1 MVGGK
6 SARDLKWSRTRLIGK
21 NQVLN
26 SSVRITFL
34 GGLGEIGRN
43 CAAIELE
50 GRIVLLDCGQLF
62 PYEHPGVDSI
72 LPDFQWLLDRHD
84 DIEACIV
91 SHSHEDHMGGLPHL
105 FRHVS
110 APIYGS
116 PFTVAMVKA
125 KLESHEV
132 KIPSLVSIE
141 DNENYKIG
149 PFECEFLPV
158 THSTPGG
165 LMTVFRTP
173 QGVILHS
180 SDFKLDPSPVD
191 GRLTDLS
198 RVSEISEKEGIRL
211 LLADSTNSESTGV
224 SLSESEIGPVLENVF
239 VENEGRR
246 IIVGTFSSHIH
257 RIQQIADAAV
267 RTDRK
272 LAILGPSMIRNVALA
287 RELGLLRI
295 SDGILLTEKELKSSK
310 SDKVCIICTGSQAE
324 PRAAISMMSTGSHP
338 VVQIGPNDTV
348 IFSSSPIPGNEAS
361 IFRIHNNLARLGA
374 QIVHNGK
381 LKIHTTGHG
390 KAGELLAL
398 HEASDPELF
407 IPVHGEYTHLL
418 GHEEIALGRGM
429 RQSKILRCVDGDSV
443 CLDEDGLH
451 LEKRV
456 SDDYLMVDSRGVEVS
471 KELLKERV
479 SLSNEGFILVRVI
492 VEEKKRRLLER
503 PFAATL
509 GWIEAEQADRCLNE
523 IIEEI
528 IRVLDGAL
536 LDGEIDKKELTR
548 LVRRTMG
555 KFVDLNTGRR
565 PVLVPLVEIN

>member
-1 MVGGK
+1 M
-6 SARDLKWSRTRLIGK
+6 
-21 NQVLN
+21 N

>member
-1 MVGGK
+1 M
-6 SARDLKWSRTRLIGK
+6 
-21 NQVLN
+21 N
-26 SSVRITFL
+26 SSVHITFL

-72 LPDFQWLLDRHD
+72 LPDFRWLIDRHD

-91 SHSHEDHMGGLPHL
+91 SHSHEDHMGGIPYF

-110 APIYGS
+110 VPIYGS
-116 PFTVAMVKA
+116 PFTVAMIKA

-132 KIPSLVSIE
+132 KTPSLIAIE
-141 DNENYKIG
+141 DNQSYEIG

-165 LMTVFRTP
+165 LMTLFRTP
-173 QGVILHS
+173 QGIILHS

-191 GRLTDLS
+191 NRLTDLN
-198 RVSEISEKEGIRL
+198 RVSEISKKEGIRL

-239 VENEGRR
+239 IENEGRR

-257 RIQQIADAAV
+257 RIQQIADAAL

-287 RELGLLRI
+287 RELGLLKI
-295 SDGILLTEKELKSSK
+295 SDAILLTEKELKSAR

-324 PRAAISMMSTGSHP
+324 PRAALSMMSTGNHS
-338 VVQIGPNDTV
+338 VVEIGPNDTV

-374 QIVHNGK
+374 QIVHSGK
-381 LKIHTTGHG
+381 LKVHTTGHG

-418 GHEEIALGRGM
+418 GHEEIALDRGM
-429 RQSKILRCVDGDSV
+429 RQSKILRCVDGDGV
-443 CLDEDGLH
+443 CLDEYGLH
-451 LEKRV
+451 IEERV
-456 SDDYLMVDSRGVEVS
+456 SDEYLMVDTRGVEVS
-471 KELLKERV
+471 KELLKERI
-479 SLSNEGFILVRVI
+479 SLSGEGFILVRVI

-503 PFAATL
+503 PFAATF
-509 GWIEAEQADRCLNE
+509 GWIEAGDVDEHLNE

-528 IRVLDGAL
+528 IIVLNGAL
-536 LDGEIDKKELTR
+536 AEGEFDKKELTR

-555 KFVDLNTGRR
+555 KFVDIKTGRR
-565 PVLVPLVEIN
+565 PVLFPLVEIN

>member
-1 MVGGK
+1 M
-6 SARDLKWSRTRLIGK
+6 
-21 NQVLN
+21 N
-26 SSVRITFL
+26 SSVHITFL

-72 LPDFQWLLDRHD
+72 LPDFRWLIDRHD

-91 SHSHEDHMGGLPHL
+91 SHSHEDHMGGIPYF

-110 APIYGS
+110 VPIYGS
-116 PFTVAMVKA
+116 SFTVAMIKA

-132 KIPSLVSIE
+132 KTPSLITIE
-141 DNENYKIG
+141 DNQSYEIG

-165 LMTVFRTP
+165 LMTLFRTP
-173 QGVILHS
+173 QGIILHS

-191 GRLTDLS
+191 NRLTDLN
-198 RVSEISEKEGIRL
+198 RVSEISKKEGIRL

-239 VENEGRR
+239 IENEGRR

-257 RIQQIADAAV
+257 RIQQIADAAL

-287 RELGLLRI
+287 RELGLLKI
-295 SDGILLTEKELKSSK
+295 SDAILLTEKELKSAR

-324 PRAAISMMSTGSHP
+324 PRAALSMMSTGNHS
-338 VVQIGPNDTV
+338 VVEIGPNDTV

-374 QIVHNGK
+374 QIVHSGK
-381 LKIHTTGHG
+381 LKVHTTGHG

-418 GHEEIALGRGM
+418 GHEEIALDRGM
-429 RQSKILRCVDGDSV
+429 GQSKILRCVDGDSV
-443 CLDEDGLH
+443 CLDEYGLH
-451 LEKRV
+451 LEERV
-456 SDDYLMVDSRGVEVS
+456 SDEYLMVDTRGVEVS
-471 KELLKERV
+471 KELLKERI
-479 SLSNEGFILVRVI
+479 SLSGEGFILVRVI

-503 PFAATL
+503 PFAATF
-509 GWIEAEQADRCLNE
+509 GWIEAGDVDEHLNE

-528 IRVLDGAL
+528 IIVLNGAL
-536 LDGEIDKKELTR
+536 AEGEFDKKELTR

-555 KFVDLNTGRR
+555 KFVDIKTGRR
-565 PVLVPLVEIN
+565 PVLFPLVEIN

>member
-1 MVGGK
+1 M
-6 SARDLKWSRTRLIGK
+6 
-21 NQVLN
+21 N

-224 SLSESEIGPVLENVF
+224 SLSESEIGPVIENVF

-536 LDGEIDKKELTR
+536 LDGEFDKKELTR

>member
-1 MVGGK
+1 M
-6 SARDLKWSRTRLIGK
+6 
-21 NQVLN
+21 N
-26 SSVRITFL
+26 SSVHITFL

-62 PYEHPGVDSI
+62 PYEHPGIDSI
-72 LPDFQWLLDRHD
+72 LPDFRWLIDRHD

-91 SHSHEDHMGGLPHL
+91 SHSHEDHMGGIPYF

-110 APIYGS
+110 VPIYGS
-116 PFTVAMVKA
+116 PFTVAMIKA

-132 KIPSLVSIE
+132 KTPSLIAIE
-141 DNENYKIG
+141 DNQSYEIG

-165 LMTVFRTP
+165 LMTLFRTP
-173 QGVILHS
+173 QGIILHS

-191 GRLTDLS
+191 NRLTDLN
-198 RVSEISEKEGIRL
+198 RVSEISKKEGIRL

-239 VENEGRR
+239 IENEGRR

-257 RIQQIADAAV
+257 RIQQIADAAL

-287 RELGLLRI
+287 RELGLLKI
-295 SDGILLTEKELKSSK
+295 SDAILLTEKELKSAR

-324 PRAAISMMSTGSHP
+324 PRAALSMMSTGNHS
-338 VVQIGPNDTV
+338 VVEIGPNDTV

-374 QIVHNGK
+374 QIVHSGK
-381 LKIHTTGHG
+381 LKVHTTGHG

-418 GHEEIALGRGM
+418 GHEEIALDRGM
-429 RQSKILRCVDGDSV
+429 GQSKILRCVDGDSV
-443 CLDEDGLH
+443 CLDEYGLH
-451 LEKRV
+451 LEERV
-456 SDDYLMVDSRGVEVS
+456 SDEYLMVDTRGVEVS
-471 KELLKERV
+471 KELLKERI
-479 SLSNEGFILVRVI
+479 SLSGEGFILVRVI

-503 PFAATL
+503 PFAATF
-509 GWIEAEQADRCLNE
+509 GWIEAGDVDEHLNE

-528 IRVLDGAL
+528 IIVLNGAL
-536 LDGEIDKKELTR
+536 AEGEFDKKELTR

-555 KFVDLNTGRR
+555 KFVDIKTGRR
-565 PVLVPLVEIN
+565 PVLFPLVEIN

>member
-1 MVGGK
+1 M
-6 SARDLKWSRTRLIGK
+6 
-21 NQVLN
+21 
-26 SSVRITFL
+26 
-34 GGLGEIGRN
+34 
-43 CAAIELE
+43 
-50 GRIVLLDCGQLF
+50 
-62 PYEHPGVDSI
+62 
-72 LPDFQWLLDRHD
+72 
-84 DIEACIV
+84 
-91 SHSHEDHMGGLPHL
+91 
-105 FRHVS
+105 
-110 APIYGS
+110 
-116 PFTVAMVKA
+116 
-125 KLESHEV
+125 
-132 KIPSLVSIE
+132 
-141 DNENYKIG
+141 
-149 PFECEFLPV
+149 
-158 THSTPGG
+158 
-165 LMTVFRTP
+165 
-173 QGVILHS
+173 
-180 SDFKLDPSPVD
+180 
-191 GRLTDLS
+191 
-198 RVSEISEKEGIRL
+198 
-211 LLADSTNSESTGV
+211 
-224 SLSESEIGPVLENVF
+224 
-239 VENEGRR
+239 
-246 IIVGTFSSHIH
+246 
-257 RIQQIADAAV
+257 
-267 RTDRK
+267 
-272 LAILGPSMIRNVALA
+272 LGPSMIRNVALA

-374 QIVHNGK
+374 QIVHSGK

-536 LDGEIDKKELTR
+536 LDGEFDKKELTR

>member
-1 MVGGK
+1 M
-6 SARDLKWSRTRLIGK
+6 
-21 NQVLN
+21 N
-26 SSVRITFL
+26 SSVHITFL

-72 LPDFQWLLDRHD
+72 LPDFRWLIDRHD

-91 SHSHEDHMGGLPHL
+91 SHSHEDHMGGIPYF

-110 APIYGS
+110 VPIYGS
-116 PFTVAMVKA
+116 PFTVAMIKA

-132 KIPSLVSIE
+132 KTPSLIAIE
-141 DNENYKIG
+141 DNQSYEIG

-165 LMTVFRTP
+165 LMTLFRTP
-173 QGVILHS
+173 QGIILHS

-191 GRLTDLS
+191 NRLTDLN
-198 RVSEISEKEGIRL
+198 RVSEISKKEGIRL

-239 VENEGRR
+239 IENEGRR

-257 RIQQIADAAV
+257 RIQQIADAAL

-287 RELGLLRI
+287 RELGLLKI
-295 SDGILLTEKELKSSK
+295 SDAILLTEKELKSAR

-324 PRAAISMMSTGSHP
+324 PRAALSMMSTGNHS
-338 VVQIGPNDTV
+338 VVEIGPNDTV

-374 QIVHNGK
+374 QIVHSGK
-381 LKIHTTGHG
+381 LKVHTTGHG

-418 GHEEIALGRGM
+418 GHEEIALDRGM
-429 RQSKILRCVDGDSV
+429 GQSKILRCVDGDSV
-443 CLDEDGLH
+443 CLDEYGLR
-451 LEKRV
+451 LEERV
-456 SDDYLMVDSRGVEVS
+456 SDEYLMVDTRGVEVS
-471 KELLKERV
+471 KELLKERI
-479 SLSNEGFILVRVI
+479 SLSGEGFILVRVI

-503 PFAATL
+503 PFAATF
-509 GWIEAEQADRCLNE
+509 GWIEAGDVDEHLNE

-528 IRVLDGAL
+528 IIVLNGAL
-536 LDGEIDKKELTR
+536 AEGEFDKKELTR

-555 KFVDLNTGRR
+555 KFVDIKTGRR
-565 PVLVPLVEIN
+565 PVLFPLVEIN

>member
-1 MVGGK
+1 M
-6 SARDLKWSRTRLIGK
+6 
-21 NQVLN
+21 N
-26 SSVRITFL
+26 SSVHITFL

-72 LPDFQWLLDRHD
+72 LPDFRWLIDRHD

-91 SHSHEDHMGGLPHL
+91 SHSHEDHMGGIPYF

-110 APIYGS
+110 VPIYGS
-116 PFTVAMVKA
+116 PFTVAMIKA

-132 KIPSLVSIE
+132 KTPSLIAIE
-141 DNENYKIG
+141 DNQSYEIG

-165 LMTVFRTP
+165 LMTLFRTP
-173 QGVILHS
+173 QGIILHS

-191 GRLTDLS
+191 NRLTDLN
-198 RVSEISEKEGIRL
+198 RVSEISKKEGIRL

-239 VENEGRR
+239 IENEGRR

-257 RIQQIADAAV
+257 RIQQIADAAL

-287 RELGLLRI
+287 RELGLLKI
-295 SDGILLTEKELKSSK
+295 SDAILLTEKELKSAR

-324 PRAAISMMSTGSHP
+324 PRAALSMMSTGNHS
-338 VVQIGPNDTV
+338 VVEIGPNDTV

-374 QIVHNGK
+374 QIVHSGK
-381 LKIHTTGHG
+381 LKVHTTGHG

-418 GHEEIALGRGM
+418 GHEEIALDRGM
-429 RQSKILRCVDGDSV
+429 GQSKILRCVDGDSV
-443 CLDEDGLH
+443 CLDEYGLH
-451 LEKRV
+451 LEERV
-456 SDDYLMVDSRGVEVS
+456 SDEYLMVDTRGVEVS
-471 KELLKERV
+471 KELLKERI
-479 SLSNEGFILVRVI
+479 SLSGEGFILVRVI
-492 VEEKKRRLLER
+492 VEEKKKRLLER
-503 PFAATL
+503 PFAATF
-509 GWIEAEQADRCLNE
+509 GWIEAGDVDDHLNE

-528 IRVLDGAL
+528 IIVLNGAL
-536 LDGEIDKKELTR
+536 AEGEFDKKELTR

-555 KFVDLNTGRR
+555 KFVDIKTGRR
-565 PVLVPLVEIN
+565 PVLFPLVEIN

>member
-1 MVGGK
+1 M
-6 SARDLKWSRTRLIGK
+6 
-21 NQVLN
+21 N
-26 SSVRITFL
+26 SSVHITFL

-72 LPDFQWLLDRHD
+72 LPDFRWLIDRHD

-91 SHSHEDHMGGLPHL
+91 SHSHEDHMGGIPYF

-110 APIYGS
+110 VPIYGS
-116 PFTVAMVKA
+116 PFTVAMIKA

-132 KIPSLVSIE
+132 KTPSLITIE
-141 DNENYKIG
+141 DNQSYEIG

-165 LMTVFRTP
+165 LMTLFRTP
-173 QGVILHS
+173 QGIILHS

-191 GRLTDLS
+191 NRLTDLN
-198 RVSEISEKEGIRL
+198 RVSEISKKEGIRL

-239 VENEGRR
+239 IENEGRR

-257 RIQQIADAAV
+257 RIQQIADAAL

-287 RELGLLRI
+287 REIGLLKI
-295 SDGILLTEKELKSSK
+295 SDGILLTEKELKSARSN
-310 SDKVCIICTGSQAE
+310 KVCIICTGSQAE
-324 PRAAISMMSTGSHP
+324 PRAPLSMMSTGNHS
-338 VVQIGPNDTV
+338 VVEIGPNDTV

-374 QIVHNGK
+374 QIVHSDK
-381 LKIHTTGHG
+381 LKVHTTGHG

-418 GHEEIALGRGM
+418 GHEEIALDRGM
-429 RQSKILRCVDGDSV
+429 GQSKILRCVDGDSV
-443 CLDEDGLH
+443 CLDEYGLH
-451 LEKRV
+451 LEERV
-456 SDDYLMVDSRGVEVS
+456 SDEYLMVDTRGVEVS
-471 KELLKERV
+471 KELLKERI
-479 SLSNEGFILVRVI
+479 SLSGEGFILVRVI

-503 PFAATL
+503 PFAATF
-509 GWIEAEQADRCLNE
+509 GWIEAGDVDDRLNE

-528 IRVLDGAL
+528 IIVLNGAL
-536 LDGEIDKKELTR
+536 AEGEFDKKELTR

-555 KFVDLNTGRR
+555 KFVDIKTGRR
-565 PVLVPLVEIN
+565 PVLFPLVEIN

>member
-1 MVGGK
+1 M
-6 SARDLKWSRTRLIGK
+6 
-21 NQVLN
+21 N
-26 SSVRITFL
+26 SSVHITFL

-72 LPDFQWLLDRHD
+72 LPDFRWLIDRHD

-91 SHSHEDHMGGLPHL
+91 SHSHEDHMGGIPYF

-110 APIYGS
+110 VPIYGS
-116 PFTVAMVKA
+116 SFTVAMIKA

-132 KIPSLVSIE
+132 KTPSLIAIE
-141 DNENYKIG
+141 DNQSYEIG

-165 LMTVFRTP
+165 LMTLFRTP
-173 QGVILHS
+173 QGIILHS

-191 GRLTDLS
+191 NRLTDLN
-198 RVSEISEKEGIRL
+198 RVSEISKKEGIRL

-239 VENEGRR
+239 IENEGRR
-246 IIVGTFSSHIH
+246 IIVWTFSSHIH
-257 RIQQIADAAV
+257 RIQQIADAAL

-287 RELGLLRI
+287 RELGLLKI
-295 SDGILLTEKELKSSK
+295 SDAILLTEKELKSAR

-324 PRAAISMMSTGSHP
+324 PRAALSMMSTGNHS
-338 VVQIGPNDTV
+338 VVEIGPNDTV

-374 QIVHNGK
+374 QIVHSGK
-381 LKIHTTGHG
+381 LKVHTTGHG

-418 GHEEIALGRGM
+418 GHEEIALDRGM
-429 RQSKILRCVDGDSV
+429 GQSKILRCVDGDSV
-443 CLDEDGLH
+443 CLDEYGLH
-451 LEKRV
+451 LEEQV
-456 SDDYLMVDSRGVEVS
+456 SDEYLMVDTRGVEVS
-471 KELLKERV
+471 KELLKERI
-479 SLSNEGFILVRVI
+479 SLSGEGFILVRVI

-503 PFAATL
+503 PFAATF
-509 GWIEAEQADRCLNE
+509 GWIEAGDVDEHLNE

-528 IRVLDGAL
+528 IIVLNGAL
-536 LDGEIDKKELTR
+536 AEGEFDKKELTR

-555 KFVDLNTGRR
+555 KFVDIKTGRR
-565 PVLVPLVEIN
+565 PVLFPLVEIN

>member
-1 MVGGK
+1 M
-6 SARDLKWSRTRLIGK
+6 
-21 NQVLN
+21 N
-26 SSVRITFL
+26 SSVHITFL

-72 LPDFQWLLDRHD
+72 LPDFRWLIDRYD

-91 SHSHEDHMGGLPHL
+91 SHSHEDHMGGIPYF

-110 APIYGS
+110 VPIYGS
-116 PFTVAMVKA
+116 PFTVAMIKA

-132 KIPSLVSIE
+132 KTPSLIAIE
-141 DNENYKIG
+141 DNQSYEIG

-165 LMTVFRTP
+165 LMTLFRTP
-173 QGVILHS
+173 QGIILHS

-191 GRLTDLS
+191 NRLTDLN
-198 RVSEISEKEGIRL
+198 RVSEISKKEGIRL

-239 VENEGRR
+239 IENEGRR

-257 RIQQIADAAV
+257 RIQQIADAAL

-287 RELGLLRI
+287 RELGLLKI
-295 SDGILLTEKELKSSK
+295 SDAILLTEKELKSAR

-324 PRAAISMMSTGSHP
+324 PRAALSMMSTGNHS
-338 VVQIGPNDTV
+338 VVEIGPNDTV

-374 QIVHNGK
+374 QIVHSGK
-381 LKIHTTGHG
+381 LKVHTTGHG

-418 GHEEIALGRGM
+418 GHEEIALDRGM
-429 RQSKILRCVDGDSV
+429 GQSKILRCVDGDSV
-443 CLDEDGLH
+443 CLDEYGLH
-451 LEKRV
+451 LEERV
-456 SDDYLMVDSRGVEVS
+456 SDEYLMVDTRGVEVS
-471 KELLKERV
+471 KELLKERI
-479 SLSNEGFILVRVI
+479 SLSGEGFILVRVI

-503 PFAATL
+503 PFAATF
-509 GWIEAEQADRCLNE
+509 GWIEAGDVDEHLNE

-528 IRVLDGAL
+528 IIVLNGAL
-536 LDGEIDKKELTR
+536 AEGEFDKKELTR

-555 KFVDLNTGRR
+555 KFVDIKTGRR
-565 PVLVPLVEIN
+565 PVLFPLVEIN

>member
-1 MVGGK
+1 
-6 SARDLKWSRTRLIGK
+6 
-21 NQVLN
+21 
-26 SSVRITFL
+26 
-34 GGLGEIGRN
+34 
-43 CAAIELE
+43 
-50 GRIVLLDCGQLF
+50 
-62 PYEHPGVDSI
+62 
-72 LPDFQWLLDRHD
+72 
-84 DIEACIV
+84 
-91 SHSHEDHMGGLPHL
+91 MGGIPHF

-110 APIYGS
+110 VPIYGS
-116 PFTVAMVKA
+116 PFTVAMIKA

-132 KIPSLVSIE
+132 KTPSLIAIE
-141 DNENYKIG
+141 DNQSYEIG

-165 LMTVFRTP
+165 LMTLFRTP
-173 QGVILHS
+173 QGIILHS

-191 GRLTDLS
+191 NRLTDLN
-198 RVSEISEKEGIRL
+198 RVSEISKKEGIRL

-239 VENEGRR
+239 IENEGRR

-257 RIQQIADAAV
+257 RIQQIADAAL

-287 RELGLLRI
+287 RELGLLKI
-295 SDGILLTEKELKSSK
+295 SDAILLTEKELKSARSN
-310 SDKVCIICTGSQAE
+310 KVCIICTGSQAE
-324 PRAAISMMSTGSHP
+324 PRAALSMMSTGNHS
-338 VVQIGPNDTV
+338 VVEIGPNDTV

-374 QIVHNGK
+374 QIVHSGK
-381 LKIHTTGHG
+381 LKVHTTGHG

-418 GHEEIALGRGM
+418 GHEEIALDRGM
-429 RQSKILRCVDGDSV
+429 GQSKILRCVDGDSV
-443 CLDEDGLH
+443 CLDEYGLH
-451 LEKRV
+451 LEERV
-456 SDDYLMVDSRGVEVS
+456 SDEYLMVDTRGVEVS
-471 KELLKERV
+471 KELLKERI
-479 SLSNEGFILVRVI
+479 SLSGEGFILVRVI

-503 PFAATL
+503 PFAATF
-509 GWIEAEQADRCLNE
+509 GWIEAGDVDEHLNE

-528 IRVLDGAL
+528 IIVLNGAL
-536 LDGEIDKKELTR
+536 AEGEFDKKELTR

-555 KFVDLNTGRR
+555 KFVDIKTGRR
-565 PVLVPLVEIN
+565 PVLFPLVEIN